1 MAKPIYKAV
10 KTAVLNRIRS
20 GDLAF
25 GAQVPC
31 EAELAEEFGCARL
44 TVHRAL
50 RELADEGYVERR
62 RRAGTRVAMRAS
74 RGVHLSIA
82 RVDEEVFARGA
93 VYRYELLARQ
103 SAIPPDLIAENFGPA
118 AAGPALHVRCRHWAD
133 DRVFQIEDRWINLH
147 AVPAA
152 LSQPFQHYGPNRW
165 LLENVPFSD
174 VQHEISA
181 VAADAPDAE
190 SLCVRVGHPVL
201 QIFRKT
207 VSTGQCVT
215 LATLKHPGELFSLTT
230 DPLSR

>member
-10 KTAVLNRIRS
+10 KTAVLDRIRS

-25 GAQVPC
+25 GAQLPC
-31 EAELAEEFGCARL
+31 EADLAEEFGCARL

-82 RVDEEVFARGA
+82 RVDEEIFARNA
-93 VYRYELLARQ
+93 VYRYELLSRR
-103 SAIPPDLIAENFGPA
+103 SATPPAVIAEAFGTGA
-118 AAGPALHVRCRHWAD
+118 NPALHIRCRHWAD
-133 DRVFQIEDRWINLH
+133 DRVFQIEDRWINLE

-152 LSQPFQHYGPNRW
+152 KGQPFQHYGPNRW

-174 VQHEISA
+174 VHHEIGA
-181 VAADAPDAE
+181 VAADRSDAE
-190 SLCVRVGHPVL
+190 ALCVPAGHPL
-201 QIFRKT
+201 LRIFRRT
-207 VSTGQCVT
+207 VAGNRCVT
-215 LATLKHPGELFSLTT
+215 LATLKHPGELFSLSS
-230 DPLSR
+230 DPVVP